1 VKFISAVLVLCML
14 APSVA
19 AQEADEVCLPV
30 AAHRLVLADLN
41 ELKLLR
47 PRVTLLEQKL
57 SIQAENVA
65 DLRAAR
71 DFAVQAKEESQAATR
86 AQVRLTRKAREERD
100 AWYRSP
106 WFLIPVGAG
115 AMAVAVWGAGQLR

>member
-1 VKFISAVLVLCML
+1 MKFISLTLVLCVF

-19 AQEADEVCLPV
+19 AQESDVCLPV
-30 AAHRLVLADLN
+30 EAHRLILADLG

-57 SIQAENVA
+57 AVQAENIA
-65 DLRAAR
+65 DLKMAR
-71 DFAVQAKEESQAATR
+71 DFAVGAKEESQKATR
-86 AQVRLTRKAREERD
+86 AQVRLTREAREERD

-115 AMAVAVWGAGQLR
+115 SMALAVWGAGQLR